1 MEEKKIINIGVE
13 EEMRQSYLD
22 YAMSVIVGRA
32 LPDVRDG
39 LKPVHRR
46 ILYGMLELGLEPGK
60 PFKKSA
66 RVVGEVMGKFHPHGD
81 AAIYEA
87 IARMTQPFTLRYPI
101 IEGQGN
107 FGSIDGDPPAAMRYC
122 VTKDTLVQSNRGL
135 IPIGKIAD
143 GVEEDI
149 NINVLNYRGEIKKAT
164 KFFNSGK
171 HKIIKLVS
179 NCGYQL
185 KGNKIHP
192 VLCWEKN
199 EKKMPEIRWKL
210 LKEIRKGDFVLISRN
225 GMWSEENLLLKD
237 YFPSNE
243 KYKDI
248 SLPNKMN
255 EDIAFLLGAL
265 VSEGSFHN
273 GQIVFNNKDIDFYN
287 KVKEIVI
294 KEFKGVSLYEREIKG
309 NCKELSIYHQKVVKF
324 LENIGLVIGKA
335 DEKEIPFSVLLSKK
349 EVIKTFLQSL
359 FEGDGSVVFHIDKRH
374 KGKTVEL
381 GYISKSLKLIEQLKI
396 LLLNFGIVTTT
407 PYKDKR
413 NDCYKLLISGYKNI
427 KRFKEEIGFYS
438 KKKNQELNKITSV
451 NSNRMSKTDYIPF
464 LNEYLRNKYKNEFVI
479 KNNFDRYNKLEK
491 NKQRLEEF
499 IDQEDKNLIDF
510 LLKNKYFFDKVKNVE
525 NGDEE
530 EVYSIRVDSSCH
542 SFVGNGFINHNTEV
556 RLAPIAMEILTDID
570 KDTVDF
576 VPNFDES
583 LVEPVVLPSKVPNLL
598 INGSSGIAVGMATNI
613 PPHNIGEVLNAL
625 IFLLKKEN
633 ATIEEIM
640 EILPGPDFPTGG
652 IICGKEGII
661 KAYKTGKGIITIRGE
676 IEIEEDDKG
685 KKSIII
691 KTIPY
696 EVNKA
701 SLVEQIAHLAE
712 IERIEGVSE
721 IRDESDKE
729 GMRIVIELKKGENEE
744 IVINQ
749 LYKNTQLQ
757 TTYGIINLALSNQVP
772 RLLNIKQMLSL
783 FLDHRKEVI
792 IRRSNFLL
800 KKAES
805 RYHILLGLIIA
816 LDNLDAVIQLI
827 RKAKDVE
834 SARDG
839 LIRSFKV
846 DEKQANAILAMS
858 LSRLTGMEREKIITE
873 SKETEKEIEKLKGI
887 LADPEKVKNIIKEE
901 FEEIKKKYADK
912 RRTEIGGPV
921 EEFEDI
927 DLVRDEDIIV
937 TVSNDGYIK
946 RSSLE
951 YYKRQRRG
959 GKGFIGAKTKEDD
972 YVKHLFVTSTLD
984 TILFFSEKGKV
995 YWLRGYLIPEG
1006 SRTSKGKPI
1015 VNLLKIDPGEKI
1027 TATIPV
1033 KEFSS
1038 DKYLVMITKKGL
1050 VKKTPLI
1057 AYSRPRKGGI
1067 IGINLREGDRLI
1079 DVKVTDG
1086 NQNILLATK
1095 YGFCI
1100 RFSEKE
1106 VRNVGRSSIGVTGI
1120 RFKKENDEVV
1130 AGEIFSE
1137 NELDLSLL
1145 TVTSKGYG
1153 KRTILSRYRK
1163 QKRGGK
1169 GIIDIKVNEKIGT
1182 IVGVKCVRLSDEV
1195 ILTTKNGVVIRMDCK
1210 EIRAVGRNTMGVKL
1224 INLGSNDEIA
1234 DIALVEKNEQ
1244 V

>member
-107 FGSIDGDPPAAMRYC
+107 FGSIDGDPPAAMRY
-122 VTKDTLVQSNRGL
+122 
-135 IPIGKIAD
+135 
-143 GVEEDI
+143 
-149 NINVLNYRGEIKKAT
+149 
-164 KFFNSGK
+164 
-171 HKIIKLVS
+171 
-179 NCGYQL
+179 
-185 KGNKIHP
+185 
-192 VLCWEKN
+192 
-199 EKKMPEIRWKL
+199 
-210 LKEIRKGDFVLISRN
+210 
-225 GMWSEENLLLKD
+225 
-237 YFPSNE
+237 
-243 KYKDI
+243 
-248 SLPNKMN
+248 
-255 EDIAFLLGAL
+255 
-265 VSEGSFHN
+265 
-273 GQIVFNNKDIDFYN
+273 
-287 KVKEIVI
+287 
-294 KEFKGVSLYEREIKG
+294 
-309 NCKELSIYHQKVVKF
+309 
-324 LENIGLVIGKA
+324 
-335 DEKEIPFSVLLSKK
+335 
-349 EVIKTFLQSL
+349 
-359 FEGDGSVVFHIDKRH
+359 
-374 KGKTVEL
+374 
-381 GYISKSLKLIEQLKI
+381 
-396 LLLNFGIVTTT
+396 
-407 PYKDKR
+407 
-413 NDCYKLLISGYKNI
+413 
-427 KRFKEEIGFYS
+427 
-438 KKKNQELNKITSV
+438 
-451 NSNRMSKTDYIPF
+451 
-464 LNEYLRNKYKNEFVI
+464 
-479 KNNFDRYNKLEK
+479 
-491 NKQRLEEF
+491 
-499 IDQEDKNLIDF
+499 
-510 LLKNKYFFDKVKNVE
+510 
-525 NGDEE
+525 
-530 EVYSIRVDSSCH
+530 
-542 SFVGNGFINHNTEV
+542 TEV

-583 LVEPVVLPSKVPNLL
+583 LVEPVVLPSKVPHLL

-839 LIRSFKV
+839 LIRSFKI

-901 FEEIKKKYADK
+901 FEEIMK
-912 RRTEIGGPV
+912 
-921 EEFEDI
+921 
-927 DLVRDEDIIV
+927 II
-937 TVSNDGYIK
+937 
-946 RSSLE
+946 R
-951 YYKRQRRG
+951 
-959 GKGFIGAKTKEDD
+959 
-972 YVKHLFVTSTLD
+972 
-984 TILFFSEKGKV
+984 
-995 YWLRGYLIPEG
+995 
-1006 SRTSKGKPI
+1006 
-1015 VNLLKIDPGEKI
+1015 
-1027 TATIPV
+1027 
-1033 KEFSS
+1033 
-1038 DKYLVMITKKGL
+1038 
-1050 VKKTPLI
+1050 
-1057 AYSRPRKGGI
+1057 
-1067 IGINLREGDRLI
+1067 
-1079 DVKVTDG
+1079 
-1086 NQNILLATK
+1086 
-1095 YGFCI
+1095 
-1100 RFSEKE
+1100 
-1106 VRNVGRSSIGVTGI
+1106 
-1120 RFKKENDEVV
+1120 
-1130 AGEIFSE
+1130 
-1137 NELDLSLL
+1137 
-1145 TVTSKGYG
+1145 
-1153 KRTILSRYRK
+1153 
-1163 QKRGGK
+1163 
-1169 GIIDIKVNEKIGT
+1169 
-1182 IVGVKCVRLSDEV
+1182 
-1195 ILTTKNGVVIRMDCK
+1195 
-1210 EIRAVGRNTMGVKL
+1210 
-1224 INLGSNDEIA
+1224 
-1234 DIALVEKNEQ
+1234 
-1244 V
+1244 